1 MMTRRFWMRTTVVVA
16 LAAGV
21 AALVA
26 PPRALWAQDPAAQD
40 PIVLYALASGS
51 EEVPA
56 VNTPATAFGRF
67 ILSADRTQ
75 IFYEIRVSRLTSDTT
90 AMHLHSAERGR
101 GGDVVVPLATPVRG
115 QSVGVANVP
124 PAQLAALLNQGLYLN
139 IHTANNRAGEVRGQV
154 LVAP

>member
-1 MMTRRFWMRTTVVVA
+1 MRTTVVVA

-56 VNTPATAFGRF
+56 VATPATALGRF
-67 ILSADRTQ
+67 VLSADRTQ
-75 IFYEIRVSRLTSDTT
+75 LIYEIRVSRLTSDAT
-90 AMHLHSAERGR
+90 AMHLHSAVRGI

-115 QSVGVANVP
+115 LSVGCVDL
-124 PAQLAALLNQGLYLN
+124 PAAQVEPLLNQGLYLN